1 VAPLG
6 STDSLRE
13 LLDLVARHPG
23 HKGIHP
29 RLKPWLSAVG
39 VNDMYCYTR
48 KTEHESRADLTRR
61 QENENGE
68 FIIVN

>member
-1 VAPLG
+1 MFVELFLRLFVWSPTGNPVAPLG

-39 VNDMYCYTR
+39 
-48 KTEHESRADLTRR
+48 L
-61 QENENGE
+61 NGTCC
-68 FIIVN
+68 